1 MKPNRLSMKKH
12 TLRFA
17 VILSALVL
25 AGCASTQSTTSS
37 TSASSASS
45 TVSTVSTSEESGADE
60 TDSTGGAM
68 NGTIGSVIEAN
79 LSFKNKDF
87 YIDYSTEDTVKIDL
101 SAPKEAD
108 GVKVSGSTV
117 TITEAGTYVLSGTLT
132 DGQIIID
139 VGDEDDVRL
148 VLENASITCTTTA
161 PIYAKNAD
169 KVIISLPENTESTVT
184 DTVTGTDGNDA
195 LTAAIFAK
203 CDLSVN
209 GTGTLNVNA
218 NANDGITS
226 EDKLK
231 ITGGVLNITSAD
243 DGLVGKDAVLIKD
256 GTVHITASGNG
267 IKSTK
272 SEADQGYV
280 YIGGGT
286 ANITA
291 EQDGIQAETSV
302 LISAGEVNVTA
313 GGGANGEQKTGN
325 AMFGGAQSTTTDETL
340 STKGIKA
347 EAALDITGGTV
358 TVDSA
363 DDSLHSNDS
372 MTVSGGGITVKSGDD
387 GLHADNTL
395 TIEDGT
401 IVVEES
407 CEGLEAIDLTIN
419 GGTIDVTASDD
430 GLNAA
435 GSSVDG
441 GFGTAG
447 ADTLTVNGGTL
458 TVNASG
464 DGLDSNGALTINGGT
479 VYVSGPTGDGNGT
492 FDCDGVFTIN
502 GGVVLGTGSSG
513 MLKTPTTDSKQNTIS
528 VSCTGSAGD
537 TVEVKG
543 ADGNTLVSAVAPK
556 SFTNVT
562 FSTLD
567 ITEGETYTVYVNGTE
582 AASETCSGVVSGAT
596 GMGSFGGGPGN
607 MGGRAPNGGM
617 GGQMPNGNSDG
628 TTPPEMPSGDS
639 GITPPN
645 GNGGTPPQM
654 PGNTSDT

>member
-1 MKPNRLSMKKH
+1 MKRNRLSTQKH
-12 TLRFA
+12 ILRFA
-17 VILSALVL
+17 VILSALIL
-25 AGCASTQSTTSS
+25 AGCASTQTTTSS

-87 YIDYSTEDTVKIDL
+87 YTDYSTEDTIKIDL

-139 VGDEDDVRL
+139 AGDEDDVRL

-184 DTVTGTDGNDA
+184 DTVTGTDGDDA
-195 LTAAIFAK
+195 LTAVVFAK

-226 EDKLK
+226 KDKLK

-256 GTVHITASGNG
+256 GTVHITASSNG

-272 SEADQGYV
+272 SEADKGYV

-286 ANITA
+286 VNITA

-313 GGGANGEQKTGN
+313 GGGSANGEQKTGN
-325 AMFGGAQSTTTDETL
+325 AMFGGTQNTTTDNTP
-340 STKGIKA
+340 SAKGIKA
-347 EAALDITGGTV
+347 ESALDIT
-358 TVDSA
+358 
-363 DDSLHSNDS
+363 
-372 MTVSGGGITVKSGDD
+372 
-387 GLHADNTL
+387 
-395 TIEDGT
+395 
-401 IVVEES
+401 
-407 CEGLEAIDLTIN
+407 
-419 GGTIDVTASDD
+419 
-430 GLNAA
+430 
-435 GSSVDG
+435 
-441 GFGTAG
+441 
-447 ADTLTVNGGTL
+447 
-458 TVNASG
+458 
-464 DGLDSNGALTINGGT
+464 
-479 VYVSGPTGDGNGT
+479 
-492 FDCDGVFTIN
+492 
-502 GGVVLGTGSSG
+502 
-513 MLKTPTTDSKQNTIS
+513 
-528 VSCTGSAGD
+528 
-537 TVEVKG
+537 
-543 ADGNTLVSAVAPK
+543 
-556 SFTNVT
+556 
-562 FSTLD
+562 
-567 ITEGETYTVYVNGTE
+567 
-582 AASETCSGVVSGAT
+582 
-596 GMGSFGGGPGN
+596 
-607 MGGRAPNGGM
+607 
-617 GGQMPNGNSDG
+617 
-628 TTPPEMPSGDS
+628 
-639 GITPPN
+639 
-645 GNGGTPPQM
+645 GGTPPQM

>member
-1 MKPNRLSMKKH
+1 MKPNRLSTKKH

-17 VILSALVL
+17 VILSALIL

-132 DGQIIID
+132 DGQVIID
-139 VGDEDDVRL
+139 ACDEDDVRL

-218 NANDGITS
+218 N
-226 EDKLK
+226 
-231 ITGGVLNITSAD
+231 
-243 DGLVGKDAVLIKD
+243 
-256 GTVHITASGNG
+256 
-267 IKSTK
+267 
-272 SEADQGYV
+272 
-280 YIGGGT
+280 
-286 ANITA
+286 
-291 EQDGIQAETSV
+291 
-302 LISAGEVNVTA
+302 
-313 GGGANGEQKTGN
+313 ANGEQKTGN

-401 IVVEES
+401 IVVKES

-419 GGTIDVTASDD
+419 DGTIDVTASDD

-556 SFTNVT
+556 DFTNVT
-562 FSTLD
+562 FSTPD

-582 AASETCSGVVSGAT
+582 TASETCSGVVSGAT

-607 MGGRAPNGGM
+607 MGDRASNGGM

-654 PGNTSDT
+654 PGNTPDT

>member
-1 MKPNRLSMKKH
+1 MKPNRLSTKKH

-17 VILSALVL
+17 VILSALIL

-87 YIDYSTEDTVKIDL
+87 YIDYSTEDIVKIDL

-139 VGDEDDVRL
+139 AGDEDDVRL
-148 VLENASITCTTTA
+148 VLENVSITCTTTA
-161 PIYAKNAD
+161 PVYAKNAD

-272 SEADQGYV
+272 SEADKGYV

-286 ANITA
+286 VNITA

-302 LISAGEVNVTA
+302 LISAGEVKVTA
-313 GGGANGEQKTGN
+313 GGGSANGEQKTGN

-340 STKGIKA
+340 SAKGIKA

-358 TVDSA
+358 TVDS
-363 DDSLHSNDS
+363 
-372 MTVSGGGITVKSGDD
+372 
-387 GLHADNTL
+387 ADNTL

-464 DGLDSNGALTINGGT
+464 DGLDSNGTLTINGGT
-479 VYVSGPTGDGNGT
+479 VYVSGPTSDGNGT

-513 MLKTPTTDSKQNTIS
+513 MLKTSTTDSKQNTIS

-543 ADGNTLVSAVAPK
+543 MDGNTLVSAVAPK

-562 FSTLD
+562 FSTPD

-617 GGQMPNGNSDG
+617 GGQMPNGN
-628 TTPPEMPSGDS
+628 
-639 GITPPN
+639 
-645 GNGGTPPQM
+645 GGTPPQM

>member
-1 MKPNRLSMKKH
+1 MKPNRLSTKKH

-17 VILSALVL
+17 VILSALIL

-37 TSASSASS
+37 TSVSSASS
-45 TVSTVSTSEESGADE
+45 TVSTASTSEESGADE

-117 TITEAGTYVLSGTLT
+117 TITEAGMYVLSGTLT
-132 DGQIIID
+132 DGQVIID
-139 VGDEDDVRL
+139 AGDEDDVRL

-184 DTVTGTDGNDA
+184 DTITGTDGDDE
-195 LTAAIFAK
+195 LTAAVFAK

-209 GTGTLNVNA
+209 GTGVLNVNS

-243 DGLVGKDAVLIKD
+243 DGLIGKDAVLIKD

-272 SEADQGYV
+272 SEADKGYV

-286 ANITA
+286 VNITA
-291 EQDGIQAETSV
+291 EQDGIQAETGV

-313 GGGANGEQKTGN
+313 GGGSANGEQKTGN
-325 AMFGGAQSTTTDETL
+325 AMFGGAQNTTADETL

-407 CEGLEAIDLTIN
+407 CEGLEAIDLTI
-419 GGTIDVTASDD
+419 
-430 GLNAA
+430 
-435 GSSVDG
+435 
-441 GFGTAG
+441 
-447 ADTLTVNGGTL
+447 NGGTL

-562 FSTLD
+562 FSTPD

-596 GMGSFGGGPGN
+596 GMGNFGGGPGN
-607 MGGRAPNGGM
+607 MGGQAPNGGM

>member
-1 MKPNRLSMKKH
+1 M
-12 TLRFA
+12 
-17 VILSALVL
+17 
-25 AGCASTQSTTSS
+25 
-37 TSASSASS
+37 
-45 TVSTVSTSEESGADE
+45 
-60 TDSTGGAM
+60 
-68 NGTIGSVIEAN
+68 
-79 LSFKNKDF
+79 
-87 YIDYSTEDTVKIDL
+87 
-101 SAPKEAD
+101 
-108 GVKVSGSTV
+108 
-117 TITEAGTYVLSGTLT
+117 
-132 DGQIIID
+132 
-139 VGDEDDVRL
+139 RL

-272 SEADQGYV
+272 SEADKGYV

-286 ANITA
+286 VNITA

-401 IVVEES
+401 VVVEES

-430 GLNAA
+430 GLNAT

-447 ADTLTVNGGTL
+447 ADTITVNGGTL

-562 FSTLD
+562 FSTPD

-582 AASETCSGVVSGAT
+582 AASETCSGVVRGAT

-607 MGGRAPNGGM
+607 CVK
-617 GGQMPNGNSDG
+617 
-628 TTPPEMPSGDS
+628 
-639 GITPPN
+639 I
-645 GNGGTPPQM
+645 
-654 PGNTSDT
+654 

>member
-1 MKPNRLSMKKH
+1 MKPNRLSTKKH

-25 AGCASTQSTTSS
+25 TGCASTQSTTSS

-87 YIDYSTEDTVKIDL
+87 YIDCSTEDTVKIDL

-132 DGQIIID
+132 DGQVIID
-139 VGDEDDVRL
+139 AGDEDDVRL
-148 VLENASITCTTTA
+148 VFENASITCTTTA
-161 PIYAKNAD
+161 PVYAKNAD

-184 DTVTGTDGNDA
+184 DTVTGTDGNDE

-256 GTVHITASGNG
+256 GTVHITASGIG

-272 SEADQGYV
+272 SEADKGYV

-286 ANITA
+286 VNITA

-302 LISAGEVNVTA
+302 LISAGEVKVTA
-313 GGGANGEQKTGN
+313 GGGSANGEQKTGN

-372 MTVSGGGITVKSGDD
+372 MAVSGGGITVKSGDD

-395 TIEDGT
+395 TIENGT

-407 CEGLEAIDLTIN
+407 CEGLEAIDLTI
-419 GGTIDVTASDD
+419 
-430 GLNAA
+430 
-435 GSSVDG
+435 
-441 GFGTAG
+441 
-447 ADTLTVNGGTL
+447 NGGTL

-537 TVEVKG
+537 TVEVKS

-556 SFTNVT
+556 SFTNVM
-562 FSTLD
+562 FSTPD
-567 ITEGETYTVYVNGTE
+567 ITEGETYTVYINGTE

-607 MGGRAPNGGM
+607 MGGQAPNGGM
-617 GGQMPNGNSDG
+617 GGQM
-628 TTPPEMPSGDS
+628 
-639 GITPPN
+639 PN

>member
-1 MKPNRLSMKKH
+1 MKLNRLSTKKH

-17 VILSALVL
+17 VILSALIL

-45 TVSTVSTSEESGADE
+45 TASTVSTSEESGADE

-139 VGDEDDVRL
+139 AGDEDDVRL

-272 SEADQGYV
+272 SETDKGYV

-286 ANITA
+286 VNITA

-313 GGGANGEQKTGN
+313 GGSANGEQKTGN
-325 AMFGGAQSTTTDETL
+325 AMFGGAQGTTTDETL

-347 EAALDITGGTV
+347 EAALDITG
-358 TVDSA
+358 
-363 DDSLHSNDS
+363 
-372 MTVSGGGITVKSGDD
+372 
-387 GLHADNTL
+387 
-395 TIEDGT
+395 GT

-435 GSSVDG
+435 GSAVDD

-528 VSCTGSAGD
+528 VSCTSSAGD

-543 ADGNTLVSAVAPK
+543 ADGNTLVSAVASK
-556 SFTNVT
+556 NFTNVM
-562 FSTLD
+562 FSTPD

-628 TTPPEMPSGDS
+628 
-639 GITPPN
+639 ITPPN

>member
-17 VILSALVL
+17 VILSALIL

-45 TVSTVSTSEESGADE
+45 TVSTEESGADE

-117 TITEAGTYVLSGTLT
+117 IITEAGTYVLSGTLT

-139 VGDEDDVRL
+139 AGDEDDVRL

-161 PIYAKNAD
+161 PVYAKNAD
-169 KVIISLPENTESTVT
+169 KVIISLPKNTESTVT

-272 SEADQGYV
+272 SEADKGYV

-286 ANITA
+286 VNITA

-430 GLNAA
+430 GLNATGSAVDGGFGTA
-435 GSSVDG
+435 GADTLTVNG

-479 VYVSGPTGDGNGT
+479 VYVSGPTSDGNGT

-513 MLKTPTTDSKQNTIS
+513 MLKTPTTDSKQSTIS

-562 FSTLD
+562 FSTPD

-582 AASETCSGVVSGAT
+582 AASETCSGVVRGAT

-607 MGGRAPNGGM
+607 CVK
-617 GGQMPNGNSDG
+617 
-628 TTPPEMPSGDS
+628 
-639 GITPPN
+639 I
-645 GNGGTPPQM
+645 
-654 PGNTSDT
+654 

>member
-1 MKPNRLSMKKH
+1 MKPNRLSTKKH

-25 AGCASTQSTTSS
+25 TGCASTQSTTSS
-37 TSASSASS
+37 MSASSASS

-132 DGQIIID
+132 DGQVIID
-139 VGDEDDVRL
+139 AGDEDDVRL

-169 KVIISLPENTESTVT
+169 KVIISLPENTESSVT

-195 LTAAIFAK
+195 LIAAIFAK

-243 DGLVGKDAVLIKD
+243 DGLVGKDAVLMKD

-272 SEADQGYV
+272 SEADKGYV

-286 ANITA
+286 VNITA

-302 LISAGEVNVTA
+302 LISAGEVNITA
-313 GGGANGEQKTGN
+313 GGGANGEQKR
-325 AMFGGAQSTTTDETL
+325 AMLCLAAHRVQRRTKLCLQRASRPKPRSTSPAAPSRSIPQTTACT
-340 STKGIKA
+340 
-347 EAALDITGGTV
+347 AAI
-358 TVDSA
+358 
-363 DDSLHSNDS
+363 
-372 MTVSGGGITVKSGDD
+372 
-387 GLHADNTL
+387 
-395 TIEDGT
+395 
-401 IVVEES
+401 
-407 CEGLEAIDLTIN
+407 
-419 GGTIDVTASDD
+419 
-430 GLNAA
+430 
-435 GSSVDG
+435 
-441 GFGTAG
+441 
-447 ADTLTVNGGTL
+447 
-458 TVNASG
+458 
-464 DGLDSNGALTINGGT
+464 
-479 VYVSGPTGDGNGT
+479 
-492 FDCDGVFTIN
+492 
-502 GGVVLGTGSSG
+502 
-513 MLKTPTTDSKQNTIS
+513 
-528 VSCTGSAGD
+528 
-537 TVEVKG
+537 
-543 ADGNTLVSAVAPK
+543 
-556 SFTNVT
+556 
-562 FSTLD
+562 
-567 ITEGETYTVYVNGTE
+567 
-582 AASETCSGVVSGAT
+582 
-596 GMGSFGGGPGN
+596 
-607 MGGRAPNGGM
+607 R
-617 GGQMPNGNSDG
+617 
-628 TTPPEMPSGDS
+628 
-639 GITPPN
+639 
-645 GNGGTPPQM
+645 
-654 PGNTSDT
+654 

>member
-1 MKPNRLSMKKH
+1 MKPNRLSTKKH

-25 AGCASTQSTTSS
+25 TGCASTQSTTSS

-45 TVSTVSTSEESGADE
+45 TASTVSTSEESGADE

-132 DGQIIID
+132 DGQVIID
-139 VGDEDDVRL
+139 AGDEDDVRL

-195 LTAAIFAK
+195 LTTAIFAK

-272 SEADQGYV
+272 SEADIGYV

-286 ANITA
+286 VNITA
-291 EQDGIQAETSV
+291 EQDGIQA
-302 LISAGEVNVTA
+302 
-313 GGGANGEQKTGN
+313 
-325 AMFGGAQSTTTDETL
+325 
-340 STKGIKA
+340 
-347 EAALDITGGTV
+347 
-358 TVDSA
+358 
-363 DDSLHSNDS
+363 
-372 MTVSGGGITVKSGDD
+372 
-387 GLHADNTL
+387 
-395 TIEDGT
+395 
-401 IVVEES
+401 
-407 CEGLEAIDLTIN
+407 
-419 GGTIDVTASDD
+419 
-430 GLNAA
+430 
-435 GSSVDG
+435 
-441 GFGTAG
+441 
-447 ADTLTVNGGTL
+447 
-458 TVNASG
+458 
-464 DGLDSNGALTINGGT
+464 
-479 VYVSGPTGDGNGT
+479 
-492 FDCDGVFTIN
+492 
-502 GGVVLGTGSSG
+502 
-513 MLKTPTTDSKQNTIS
+513 
-528 VSCTGSAGD
+528 
-537 TVEVKG
+537 
-543 ADGNTLVSAVAPK
+543 
-556 SFTNVT
+556 
-562 FSTLD
+562 
-567 ITEGETYTVYVNGTE
+567 
-582 AASETCSGVVSGAT
+582 
-596 GMGSFGGGPGN
+596 
-607 MGGRAPNGGM
+607 
-617 GGQMPNGNSDG
+617 
-628 TTPPEMPSGDS
+628 
-639 GITPPN
+639 
-645 GNGGTPPQM
+645 
-654 PGNTSDT
+654 

>member
-1 MKPNRLSMKKH
+1 MKPNRLSTKKH

-17 VILSALVL
+17 VILSALIL
-25 AGCASTQSTTSS
+25 AGCASTQTSTSS
-37 TSASSASS
+37 TSVSSASS

-68 NGTIGSVIEAN
+68 NGTIDSVIEAN

-139 VGDEDDVRL
+139 AGDEDDVRL

-184 DTVTGTDGNDA
+184 DTVTGTDGNDE

-226 EDKLK
+226 EDKLT

-272 SEADQGYV
+272 SEADKGYV

-286 ANITA
+286 VNITA

-363 DDSLHSNDS
+363 DD
-372 MTVSGGGITVKSGDD
+372 

-441 GFGTAG
+441 GFGTVG
-447 ADTLTVNGGTL
+447 ADTITVNGGTL

-528 VSCTGSAGD
+528 VSCTGSADD

-556 SFTNVT
+556 SFTNVM
-562 FSTLD
+562 FSTPD

-607 MGGRAPNGGM
+607 MGGK
-617 GGQMPNGNSDG
+617 
-628 TTPPEMPSGDS
+628 MPSGDS
-639 GITPPN
+639 GMTPPN

>member
-1 MKPNRLSMKKH
+1 MKPNRLSTKKH

-17 VILSALVL
+17 VILSALIL

-68 NGTIGSVIEAN
+68 NGTIGFVIEAN

-139 VGDEDDVRL
+139 AGDEDDVRL

-184 DTVTGTDGNDA
+184 DTVTGTDGNDE
-195 LTAAIFAK
+195 LTAAK
-203 CDLSVN
+203 
-209 GTGTLNVNA
+209 
-218 NANDGITS
+218 
-226 EDKLK
+226 
-231 ITGGVLNITSAD
+231 
-243 DGLVGKDAVLIKD
+243 
-256 GTVHITASGNG
+256 
-267 IKSTK
+267 
-272 SEADQGYV
+272 GYV

-286 ANITA
+286 VNITA

-340 STKGIKA
+340 SAKGVKA

-441 GFGTAG
+441 GFGIAG

-543 ADGNTLVSAVAPK
+543 ADGNTLVSAVTPK

-562 FSTLD
+562 FSTPD

-607 MGGRAPNGGM
+607 CVK
-617 GGQMPNGNSDG
+617 
-628 TTPPEMPSGDS
+628 
-639 GITPPN
+639 I
-645 GNGGTPPQM
+645 
-654 PGNTSDT
+654 

>member
-1 MKPNRLSMKKH
+1 MKPNHLSTKKH

-25 AGCASTQSTTSS
+25 TGCASTQSTTSS

-108 GVKVSGSTV
+108 GVKASGSTV

-132 DGQIIID
+132 DGQVIID
-139 VGDEDDVRL
+139 AGDEDDVRL

-161 PIYAKNAD
+161 PVYAKNAD
-169 KVIISLPENTESTVT
+169 KVTISLPENTESTVT

-272 SEADQGYV
+272 SETDKGYV

-286 ANITA
+286 VNITA

-313 GGGANGEQKTGN
+313 GGSANGEQKTGN

-435 GSSVDG
+435 GSAVDG
-441 GFGTAG
+441 
-447 ADTLTVNGGTL
+447 
-458 TVNASG
+458 
-464 DGLDSNGALTINGGT
+464 
-479 VYVSGPTGDGNGT
+479 
-492 FDCDGVFTIN
+492 DGVFAIN

-513 MLKTPTTDSKQNTIS
+513 MLKTPTTDSEQNTIS

-556 SFTNVT
+556 NFTNVT
-562 FSTLD
+562 FSTPD

-596 GMGSFGGGPGN
+596 GMGSFGGDPGN

-628 TTPPEMPSGDS
+628 
-639 GITPPN
+639 ITPPN

>member
-1 MKPNRLSMKKH
+1 MKPNRLSTKKH

-17 VILSALVL
+17 VILSALIL

-60 TDSTGGAM
+60 TDSIGGAM

-87 YIDYSTEDTVKIDL
+87 YIDYSTEDTVKINL

-132 DGQIIID
+132 DGQVIID
-139 VGDEDDVRL
+139 AGDEDDVRL

-161 PIYAKNAD
+161 PVYAKNAD

-272 SEADQGYV
+272 SEADKGYV

-286 ANITA
+286 VNITA

-302 LISAGEVNVTA
+302 LILAGEVNITA

-363 DDSLHSNDS
+363 DD
-372 MTVSGGGITVKSGDD
+372 

-401 IVVEES
+401 IVVEKS

-435 GSSVDG
+435 GSAVDG

-513 MLKTPTTDSKQNTIS
+513 MLKTPTTDSEQNTIS

-556 SFTNVT
+556 SFTNVM
-562 FSTLD
+562 FSTPD
-567 ITEGETYTVYVNGTE
+567 ITEGETYTVYVNGTA

-596 GMGSFGGGPGN
+596 GMGSFGGDPGN
-607 MGGRAPNGGM
+607 MGGQAQNDGM
-617 GGQMPNGNSDG
+617 GGQMPNGNRDG
-628 TTPPEMPSGDS
+628 T
-639 GITPPN
+639 TPPN

>member
-1 MKPNRLSMKKH
+1 MKLNRLSTKKH

-17 VILSALVL
+17 VILSALIL

-45 TVSTVSTSEESGADE
+45 TASTVSTSEESGADE

-132 DGQIIID
+132 DGQVIID
-139 VGDEDDVRL
+139 AGDEDDVRL

-272 SEADQGYV
+272 SETDKGYV

-286 ANITA
+286 VNITA

-313 GGGANGEQKTGN
+313 GGSANGEQKTGN
-325 AMFGGAQSTTTDETL
+325 AMFGGAQGTTTDETL

-347 EAALDITGGTV
+347 EAALDITG
-358 TVDSA
+358 
-363 DDSLHSNDS
+363 
-372 MTVSGGGITVKSGDD
+372 
-387 GLHADNTL
+387 
-395 TIEDGT
+395 GT

-435 GSSVDG
+435 GSAVDD

-528 VSCTGSAGD
+528 VSCTSSAGD

-543 ADGNTLVSAVAPK
+543 ADGNTLVSAVASK
-556 SFTNVT
+556 NFTNVM
-562 FSTLD
+562 FSTPD

-628 TTPPEMPSGDS
+628 
-639 GITPPN
+639 ITPPN

>member
-1 MKPNRLSMKKH
+1 M
-12 TLRFA
+12 
-17 VILSALVL
+17 
-25 AGCASTQSTTSS
+25 
-37 TSASSASS
+37 
-45 TVSTVSTSEESGADE
+45 
-60 TDSTGGAM
+60 
-68 NGTIGSVIEAN
+68 
-79 LSFKNKDF
+79 
-87 YIDYSTEDTVKIDL
+87 
-101 SAPKEAD
+101 
-108 GVKVSGSTV
+108 
-117 TITEAGTYVLSGTLT
+117 
-132 DGQIIID
+132 
-139 VGDEDDVRL
+139 
-148 VLENASITCTTTA
+148 
-161 PIYAKNAD
+161 
-169 KVIISLPENTESTVT
+169 
-184 DTVTGTDGNDA
+184 
-195 LTAAIFAK
+195 
-203 CDLSVN
+203 
-209 GTGTLNVNA
+209 
-218 NANDGITS
+218 
-226 EDKLK
+226 
-231 ITGGVLNITSAD
+231 
-243 DGLVGKDAVLIKD
+243 
-256 GTVHITASGNG
+256 
-267 IKSTK
+267 
-272 SEADQGYV
+272 
-280 YIGGGT
+280 
-286 ANITA
+286 
-291 EQDGIQAETSV
+291 AETSV

-313 GGGANGEQKTGN
+313 GGSANGEQKTGN

-447 ADTLTVNGGTL
+447 SDTLTVNGGML

-556 SFTNVT
+556 SFMNVM
-562 FSTLD
+562 FSAPD

-607 MGGRAPNGGM
+607 MGGQAPNGGM
-617 GGQMPNGNSDG
+617 GGQM
-628 TTPPEMPSGDS
+628 
-639 GITPPN
+639 PN

>member
-1 MKPNRLSMKKH
+1 MKPNRLSTKKH

-25 AGCASTQSTTSS
+25 TGCASTQSTTSS

-87 YIDYSTEDTVKIDL
+87 YIDCSTEDTVKIDL

-132 DGQIIID
+132 DGQVIID

-161 PIYAKNAD
+161 PVYAKNAD

-184 DTVTGTDGNDA
+184 DTVTGTDGKDA

-243 DGLVGKDAVLIKD
+243 DSLVGKDAVLIKD

-272 SEADQGYV
+272 SEADKGYV

-286 ANITA
+286 VNITA

-302 LISAGEVNVTA
+302 LISAGEVKVTA
-313 GGGANGEQKTGN
+313 GGGSANGEQKTGN

-430 GLNAA
+430 GLNVA

-556 SFTNVT
+556 SFMNVM
-562 FSTLD
+562 FSTPD

-617 GGQMPNGNSDG
+617 GGQMPNGN
-628 TTPPEMPSGDS
+628 
-639 GITPPN
+639 
-645 GNGGTPPQM
+645 GGTPPQM

>member
-1 MKPNRLSMKKH
+1 MKPNRLSTKKH

-25 AGCASTQSTTSS
+25 TGCASTQSTTSS

-139 VGDEDDVRL
+139 AGDEDDVRL
-148 VLENASITCTTTA
+148 VLENASITSTTTA
-161 PIYAKNAD
+161 PVYAKNAD

-184 DTVTGTDGNDA
+184 DTVTGTDGNDE

-272 SEADQGYV
+272 SEADKGYV

-286 ANITA
+286 VNITA
-291 EQDGIQAETSV
+291 GQDGIQAETSV

-419 GGTIDVTASDD
+419 GGT
-430 GLNAA
+430 
-435 GSSVDG
+435 
-441 GFGTAG
+441 
-447 ADTLTVNGGTL
+447 L

-464 DGLDSNGALTINGGT
+464 DELDSNGALTINGGT

-513 MLKTPTTDSKQNTIS
+513 MLKTPTTDSRQNTIS

-543 ADGNTLVSAVAPK
+543 ADGNTLVSTVTPK

-562 FSTLD
+562 FSTPD

-607 MGGRAPNGGM
+607 MGGQAPNGGM

-639 GITPPN
+639 GMTPPN

>member
-1 MKPNRLSMKKH
+1 MKPNRLSTKKH

-17 VILSALVL
+17 VILSALIL

-45 TVSTVSTSEESGADE
+45 TVSTASTSEESGADE

-132 DGQIIID
+132 DGQVIID
-139 VGDEDDVRL
+139 AGDEDDVRL
-148 VLENASITCTTTA
+148 VLENASITCTTTE
-161 PIYAKNAD
+161 PVYAKNAD

-184 DTVTGTDGNDA
+184 DTVTGTDGDDE

-231 ITGGVLNITSAD
+231 ITGGILNITSAD
-243 DGLVGKDAVLIKD
+243 DSLVGKDAVLIKD

-272 SEADQGYV
+272 SEADKGYV

-286 ANITA
+286 VNITA

-313 GGGANGEQKTGN
+313 GGGSANGEQKTGN

-347 EAALDITGGTV
+347 EAALDVTGGTV

-395 TIEDGT
+395 TIADGT

-407 CEGLEAIDLTIN
+407 CEGLEAINLTIN

-441 GFGTAG
+441 
-447 ADTLTVNGGTL
+447 D
-458 TVNASG
+458 
-464 DGLDSNGALTINGGT
+464 
-479 VYVSGPTGDGNGT
+479 GT

-543 ADGNTLVSAVAPK
+543 ADGNTLVSAVTPK
-556 SFTNVT
+556 SFTNVM
-562 FSTLD
+562 FSTPD
-567 ITEGETYTVYVNGTE
+567 ITEGETYTVYVNGAE

-607 MGGRAPNGGM
+607 CVK
-617 GGQMPNGNSDG
+617 
-628 TTPPEMPSGDS
+628 
-639 GITPPN
+639 I
-645 GNGGTPPQM
+645 
-654 PGNTSDT
+654 

>member
-1 MKPNRLSMKKH
+1 MKLNRLSTKKH

-17 VILSALVL
+17 VILSALIL

-139 VGDEDDVRL
+139 AGDEDDVRL
-148 VLENASITCTTTA
+148 VLENANITCTTTA

-184 DTVTGTDGNDA
+184 DTVTGTDGNDE

-243 DGLVGKDAVLIKD
+243 DGLVCKDAVLIKD

-272 SEADQGYV
+272 SEADKGYV

-286 ANITA
+286 VNITA
-291 EQDGIQAETSV
+291 ELDGIQAETSV
-302 LISAGEVNVTA
+302 LISAGEVNVIA

-340 STKGIKA
+340 STKGIKS

-358 TVDSA
+358 AVDSA

-435 GSSVDG
+435 GSAVDG

-543 ADGNTLVSAVAPK
+543 ADGNTLVSAVATK
-556 SFTNVT
+556 SFTNVM
-562 FSTLD
+562 FSTPD

-607 MGGRAPNGGM
+607 MGGQAPNGGM
-617 GGQMPNGNSDG
+617 GGQM
-628 TTPPEMPSGDS
+628 
-639 GITPPN
+639 PN

>member
-1 MKPNRLSMKKH
+1 MKPNRLSTKKH

-25 AGCASTQSTTSS
+25 TGCASTQSTTSS

-108 GVKVSGSTV
+108 GVKASGSTV

-132 DGQIIID
+132 DGQVIID
-139 VGDEDDVRL
+139 AGDEDDVRL

-243 DGLVGKDAVLIKD
+243 DGLVCKDAVLIKD

-272 SEADQGYV
+272 SEADKGYV

-286 ANITA
+286 VNITA
-291 EQDGIQAETSV
+291 ELDGIQAETSV
-302 LISAGEVNVTA
+302 LISAGEVNVIA

-325 AMFGGAQSTTTDETL
+325 AMFGG
-340 STKGIKA
+340 
-347 EAALDITGGTV
+347 TV
-358 TVDSA
+358 AVDSA

-435 GSSVDG
+435 GSAVDG

-513 MLKTPTTDSKQNTIS
+513 MLKTPTMDSKQNTIS

-543 ADGNTLVSAVAPK
+543 AGGNTLVSAVAPK
-556 SFTNVT
+556 NFTNVT
-562 FSTLD
+562 FSTPD

-582 AASETCSGVVSGAT
+582 AASETCSGVASGAT

-607 MGGRAPNGGM
+607 MGGRTPNGGM

-639 GITPPN
+639 GMTPPN

>member
-1 MKPNRLSMKKH
+1 MKPNRLSTKKH

-25 AGCASTQSTTSS
+25 TGCASTQSTTSS

-45 TVSTVSTSEESGADE
+45 TASTVSTSEESGADE

-132 DGQIIID
+132 DGQVIID
-139 VGDEDDVRL
+139 ACDEDDVRL

-209 GTGTLNVNA
+209 DTGTLNVNA

-272 SEADQGYV
+272 SEADKGYV

-286 ANITA
+286 VNITA

-302 LISAGEVNVTA
+302 LISAGEVNIIA

-401 IVVEES
+401 IVVKES

-419 GGTIDVTASDD
+419 DGTIDVTASDD

-464 DGLDSNGALTINGGT
+464 DGLDSNGALTINGG
-479 VYVSGPTGDGNGT
+479 
-492 FDCDGVFTIN
+492 
-502 GGVVLGTGSSG
+502 VVLGTGSSG

-556 SFTNVT
+556 DFTNVT
-562 FSTLD
+562 FSTPD

-582 AASETCSGVVSGAT
+582 TASETCSGVVSGAT

-607 MGGRAPNGGM
+607 MGDRASNGGM

-654 PGNTSDT
+654 PGNTPDT

>member
-1 MKPNRLSMKKH
+1 MKPNRLSTKKH

-45 TVSTVSTSEESGADE
+45 TVSTASTSEESGADE

-117 TITEAGTYVLSGTLT
+117 TITKAGTYVLSGTLT

-139 VGDEDDVRL
+139 AGDEDDVRL

-161 PIYAKNAD
+161 PVYAKNAD
-169 KVIISLPENTESTVT
+169 KVIISLPENTESSVT

-195 LTAAIFAK
+195 LTAAIFTK
-203 CDLSVN
+203 CDLSIN

-243 DGLVGKDAVLIKD
+243 DGLVGKDAVLMKD

-272 SEADQGYV
+272 SEADKGYV

-286 ANITA
+286 VNITA

-302 LISAGEVNVTA
+302 LISVGEVKVTA

-340 STKGIKA
+340 SAKGIKA

-358 TVDSA
+358 AIDSA

-372 MTVSGGGITVKSGDD
+372 MTVSDGGITVKSGDD

-407 CEGLEAIDLTIN
+407 CEGLEAIDLTI
-419 GGTIDVTASDD
+419 
-430 GLNAA
+430 
-435 GSSVDG
+435 
-441 GFGTAG
+441 
-447 ADTLTVNGGTL
+447 NGGTL

-513 MLKTPTTDSKQNTIS
+513 MLKTPTADSKQNTIS
-528 VSCTGSAGD
+528 VSCTGSAGN

-556 SFTNVT
+556 NFTNVM
-562 FSTLD
+562 FSTPD

-617 GGQMPNGNSDG
+617 GGQMPNGN
-628 TTPPEMPSGDS
+628 
-639 GITPPN
+639 
-645 GNGGTPPQM
+645 GGTPPQM
-654 PGNTSDT
+654 PDNTSDT

>member
-1 MKPNRLSMKKH
+1 MKPNRLSTKKH

-17 VILSALVL
+17 VILSALIL

-45 TVSTVSTSEESGADE
+45 TVSTVSTSEKSGADE

-132 DGQIIID
+132 DGQVIID
-139 VGDEDDVRL
+139 AGDEDDVRL

-184 DTVTGTDGNDA
+184 DTVTGTDGNDE

-272 SEADQGYV
+272 SEADKGYV

-286 ANITA
+286 VNITA

-347 EAALDITGGTV
+347 EAVLDITGGTV

-363 DDSLHSNDS
+363 DDSLHSDDS

-407 CEGLEAIDLTIN
+407 CEGLEAIDLTVN

-435 GSSVDG
+435 GSSGD
-441 GFGTAG
+441 
-447 ADTLTVNGGTL
+447 GGTL

-556 SFTNVT
+556 NFTNVM
-562 FSTLD
+562 FSTPD
-567 ITEGETYTVYVNGTE
+567 ITEDETYTVYVNGTE

-596 GMGSFGGGPGN
+596 GMGGFGGGPGN
-607 MGGRAPNGGM
+607 CVK
-617 GGQMPNGNSDG
+617 
-628 TTPPEMPSGDS
+628 
-639 GITPPN
+639 I
-645 GNGGTPPQM
+645 
-654 PGNTSDT
+654 

>member
-1 MKPNRLSMKKH
+1 MKPNCLSTKKH
-12 TLRFA
+12 ALRFA

-25 AGCASTQSTTSS
+25 TGCASTQSTTSS

-139 VGDEDDVRL
+139 AGDEDDVRL

-184 DTVTGTDGNDA
+184 DTVTGTDGNDE
-195 LTAAIFAK
+195 LTAAIFAE

-256 GTVHITASGNG
+256 GAVHITASGNG

-272 SEADQGYV
+272 SEADKGYV

-286 ANITA
+286 VNITA

-302 LISAGEVNVTA
+302 LISAGEVNITA

-340 STKGIKA
+340 STKGIKV
-347 EAALDITGGTV
+347 EAALDIT
-358 TVDSA
+358 
-363 DDSLHSNDS
+363 
-372 MTVSGGGITVKSGDD
+372 
-387 GLHADNTL
+387 
-395 TIEDGT
+395 
-401 IVVEES
+401 
-407 CEGLEAIDLTIN
+407 

-447 ADTLTVNGGTL
+447 SDTLTVNGGML

-513 MLKTPTTDSKQNTIS
+513 MLKSPTTDSKQNTVS

-556 SFTNVT
+556 NFTNVT
-562 FSTLD
+562 FSTPD

-628 TTPPEMPSGDS
+628 
-639 GITPPN
+639 ITPPN

>member
-1 MKPNRLSMKKH
+1 MKPNRLSTKKH

-25 AGCASTQSTTSS
+25 TGCASTQSTTSS

-101 SAPKEAD
+101 SAPKKAD

-132 DGQIIID
+132 DGQVIID
-139 VGDEDDVRL
+139 AGDEDDVRL

-161 PIYAKNAD
+161 PLYAKNAD
-169 KVIISLPENTESTVT
+169 KVIISLPENTESSVT
-184 DTVTGTDGNDA
+184 DTITGTDGNDE

-286 ANITA
+286 VNITA

-358 TVDSA
+358 TVDGKELSA
-363 DDSLHSNDS
+363 MRDEELTIFRRRKIGFVFQNYNLVPVLNVYENIVLPIQLDGKAPDKGYVDQIIETLGLGSKLQNLPNNL
-372 MTVSGGGITVKSGDD
+372 SGGQQQRVAIARALAAKPAIILADEPTGNLDSATSLDVMGLLKVTAQKFSQTIVMITHNEE
-387 GLHADNTL
+387 LAQMADRIIR
-395 TIEDGT
+395 IEDGR
-401 IVVEES
+401 IVVR
-407 CEGLEAIDLTIN
+407 G
-419 GGTIDVTASDD
+419 
-430 GLNAA
+430 
-435 GSSVDG
+435 
-441 GFGTAG
+441 
-447 ADTLTVNGGTL
+447 
-458 TVNASG
+458 
-464 DGLDSNGALTINGGT
+464 
-479 VYVSGPTGDGNGT
+479 
-492 FDCDGVFTIN
+492 
-502 GGVVLGTGSSG
+502 
-513 MLKTPTTDSKQNTIS
+513 
-528 VSCTGSAGD
+528 
-537 TVEVKG
+537 
-543 ADGNTLVSAVAPK
+543 
-556 SFTNVT
+556 
-562 FSTLD
+562 
-567 ITEGETYTVYVNGTE
+567 
-582 AASETCSGVVSGAT
+582 
-596 GMGSFGGGPGN
+596 
-607 MGGRAPNGGM
+607 
-617 GGQMPNGNSDG
+617 
-628 TTPPEMPSGDS
+628 
-639 GITPPN
+639 
-645 GNGGTPPQM
+645 
-654 PGNTSDT
+654 

>member
-1 MKPNRLSMKKH
+1 MKPNRLSTKKH

-25 AGCASTQSTTSS
+25 TGCASTQSTTSY

-68 NGTIGSVIEAN
+68 NGIIGSVIEAN
-79 LSFKNKDF
+79 LSFKDKDF

-132 DGQIIID
+132 DGQVIID
-139 VGDEDDVRL
+139 AGDEDDVRL
-148 VLENASITCTTTA
+148 VFENASITCTTTA
-161 PIYAKNAD
+161 PVYAKNAD

-243 DGLVGKDAVLIKD
+243 DGL
-256 GTVHITASGNG
+256 
-267 IKSTK
+267 
-272 SEADQGYV
+272 
-280 YIGGGT
+280 
-286 ANITA
+286 
-291 EQDGIQAETSV
+291 
-302 LISAGEVNVTA
+302 
-313 GGGANGEQKTGN
+313 
-325 AMFGGAQSTTTDETL
+325 
-340 STKGIKA
+340 
-347 EAALDITGGTV
+347 
-358 TVDSA
+358 
-363 DDSLHSNDS
+363 
-372 MTVSGGGITVKSGDD
+372 
-387 GLHADNTL
+387 HADNTL

-407 CEGLEAIDLTIN
+407 CEGLEAFDLTIN

-513 MLKTPTTDSKQNTIS
+513 MLKTPTADSKQNTIS
-528 VSCTGSAGD
+528 VSCTGNVGD

-556 SFTNVT
+556 NFTNVM
-562 FSTLD
+562 FSTPD
-567 ITEGETYTVYVNGTE
+567 ITEDETYTVYVNGTE

-607 MGGRAPNGGM
+607 MGGRASNGGM